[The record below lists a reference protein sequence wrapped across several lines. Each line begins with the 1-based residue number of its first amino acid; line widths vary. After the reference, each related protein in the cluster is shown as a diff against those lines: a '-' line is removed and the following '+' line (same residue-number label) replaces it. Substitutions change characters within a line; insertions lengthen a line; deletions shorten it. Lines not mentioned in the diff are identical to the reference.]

1 MPDYLRLTNFFF
13 YLFEISIISKFVG
26 NPFLDEFFFFF
37 CLPINKDKTF
47 VFEISS
53 PAQFRKLGEEHL
65 SPFLLSKEGIRHEI
79 RWHALRFVSL
89 HENLF
94 ALNALS
100 IHLVLEILTKYNNGR
115 RIEERVKKLRK
126 NLKTEI
132 DIFV

>member
-37 CLPINKDKTF
+37 CLPINKTF

-65 SPFLLSKEGIRHEI
+65 SFFRKREFGTK
-79 RWHALRFVSL
+79 FVGTRCVSCL
-89 HENLF
+89 CSLF